1 MYSTG
6 KLVDGKGVV
15 TNAGGTSYH
24 NRGLAID
31 VFDIKDGKIVEPLF
45 NGEVMKT
52 IVKIAKSDGFSWDGD
67 WKTFKD
73 YPHFDISLWVYIEV
87 VI

>member
-1 MYSTG
+1 MYSKG

-15 TNAGGTSYH
+15 TNAKVGTSYH
-24 NRGLAID
+24 NHGLAIG

-52 IVKIAKSDGFSWDGD
+52 IVKIAKFHGFS
-67 WKTFKD
+67 
-73 YPHFDISLWVYIEV
+73 
-87 VI
+87 